1 MTEIAATSIALHQT
15 PGKRNMASA
24 AFAELRL
31 ARLEGRAPQGS
42 ELSFADLVD
51 TLNPLQHIPVVSE
64 LYRSVTG
71 DKISPHA
78 RIAGGTLYG
87 GPVGAVASVMSLAIS
102 GNGEM
107 GVGDKLLAS
116 MLGDEPAPATLTASA
131 GKPAAEEAPR
141 EAPVPGT
148 AEAPLTTASIL
159 PQRPAEAPARPAAP
173 APSGPVAKLSP
184 EAFDALLGSF
194 AHPAAL
200 RDATASLLDAD
211 DDEAVLLSSPAAG
224 PSAADAGL
232 MMAMQQAMDKY
243 EALEKAR

>member
-24 AFAELRL
+24 AFAELRQ

-51 TLNPLQHIPVVSE
+51 TLNPLQHIPIVSE

-78 RIAGGTLYG
+78 RVAGGTLYG
-87 GPVGAVASVMSLAIS
+87 GPIGAVASVMSLAVS
-102 GNGEM
+102 GNGEK
-107 GVGDKLLAS
+107 GVGDTLLAS
-116 MLGDEPAPATLTASA
+116 MLGDEPAPATLMASA
-131 GKPAAEEAPR
+131 GKPTAEEASP
-141 EAPVPGT
+141 
-148 AEAPLTTASIL
+148 AEAPLITASIMA
-159 PQRPAEAPARPAAP
+159 PRPVETPARPAAP
-173 APSGPVAKLSP
+173 ASPVPMAKLSP
-184 EAFDALLGSF
+184 EAFDALLGAF
-194 AHPAAL
+194 ADPTAL

-243 EALEKAR
+243 EALDKAR

>member
-71 DKISPHA
+71 DRISPHA

-102 GNGEM
+102 GNDGM
-107 GVGDKLLAS
+107 GMGDKLLAS
-116 MLGDEPAPATLTASA
+116 MLGDEPAPQTLIASA

-141 EAPVPGT
+141 TAP
-148 AEAPLTTASIL
+148 AEVPLTTASIV
-159 PQRPAEAPARPAAP
+159 PQRPAEAPARPATPASSAP
-173 APSGPVAKLSP
+173 MAKLSP
-184 EAFDALLGSF
+184 EAFDALLGAF
-194 AHPAAL
+194 ADPTAL

-243 EALEKAR
+243 EALDKVR

>member
-71 DKISPHA
+71 DRISPHA
-78 RIAGGTLYG
+78 RVAGGTLYG

-102 GNGEM
+102 GNDEKGM
-107 GVGDKLLAS
+107 GDKLLAS
-116 MLGDEPAPATLTASA
+116 MLGDEAAPATLTASA
-131 GKPAAEEAPR
+131 GKSAAEEAPR
-141 EAPVPGT
+141 TAP
-148 AEAPLTTASIL
+148 AEAPLTTASIV
-159 PQRPAEAPARPAAP
+159 PQRPVEAPARPAAP
-173 APSGPVAKLSP
+173 APSAPMAKLSP
-184 EAFDALLGSF
+184 EAFDALLGAF
-194 AHPAAL
+194 ADPTAL

>member
-102 GNGEM
+102 GNDEK

-116 MLGDEPAPATLTASA
+116 MLGDETAPATLTASA

-141 EAPVPGT
+141 TAP
-148 AEAPLTTASIL
+148 AEAPLTTASIV

-173 APSGPVAKLSP
+173 APSAPMAKLSP
-184 EAFDALLGSF
+184 EAFDALLGAF
-194 AHPAAL
+194 TDPAAL